1 MVGVK
6 QRSMMFSVLRKV
18 VAMVISKED
27 VDNLHMEI
35 MSEAS
40 FFDSVEIVLDEKA
53 CDENESV
60 MSTAE

>member
-1 MVGVK
+1 
-6 QRSMMFSVLRKV
+6 MFSVLRKV

-53 CDENESV
+53 CDENGSV